1 MSVGAMLAVC
11 RAGSRNNAP
20 RRHMTR
26 SPTEARCL
34 HPPSPPHPTSTSA
47 SDGLLLWAN
56 SILMTMASDKAR
68 FEFSEHMQSRGFS
81 WLDQYLEDVVEKAR
95 EG

>member
-1 MSVGAMLAVC
+1 M
-11 RAGSRNNAP
+11 
-20 RRHMTR
+20 
-26 SPTEARCL
+26 
-34 HPPSPPHPTSTSA
+34 A

-56 SILMTMASDKAR
+56 SIWMTMASDKAR

-81 WLDQYLEDVVEKAR
+81 WLDQCLEDVVEKAR